1 MKLRMAGRLGN
12 LLKAGMGRKPDE
24 AITLADYAGRLG
36 TDALFGTLAA
46 TQTPGDA
53 FDKAAAFAGSTLGG
67 AGGGLLLTGLARNKI
82 PAGVTELTGSFL
94 GDIAGMHASEAVQRG
109 KDKLMGGEGLS
120 AYERMGK
127 EQQDAFA
134 EQLRQQIL
142 TQYGLIPGTREQY
155 AQSDNQG
162 LGTGVL

>member
-1 MKLRMAGRLGN
+1 MKARMAGKLMN
-12 LLKAGMGRKPDE
+12 LLKAGMGRAPDE
-24 AITLADYAGRLG
+24 AIRIRDIAGRFG
-36 TDALFGTLAA
+36 PDAAFGVLAA

-53 FDKAAAFAGSTLGG
+53 FDKATAFAGSTLGG
-67 AGGGLLLTGLARNKI
+67 GGGGLLLSGLTGNKM
-82 PAGVTELTGSFL
+82 PMVSEMAGSFL
-94 GDIAGMHASEAVQRG
+94 GDYAGMHASEALQRG
-109 KDKLMGGEGLS
+109 KDKVTGGEGLS

-134 EQLRQQIL
+134 EQLKQQIL

-155 AQSDNQG
+155 AYGNDQG